1 MILSKFPS
9 YCTRL
14 SNMIKNLQFLNT
26 YCEVFLQISLA
37 LLLSHLYSCVFFF
50 LGSPPLVFDYPFSL
64 AQSCM
69 YFFCPFVKC
78 HILLVCLN
86 WSHLIKVK
94 PTVVSTYPIFHDRR
108 LCGKWGHRGFDEFG
122 QYFTTQGRATRKQQ
136 QLSSMCASTG
146 NLPNL
151 VDNMTLPVQVQ

>member
-37 LLLSHLYSCVFFF
+37 LLLSHLYSCVYFSRFTTTGIW
-50 LGSPPLVFDYPFSL
+50 LPVFP
-64 AQSCM
+64 
-69 YFFCPFVKC
+69 CPVLYVLLLPVC
-78 HILLVCLN
+78 EMPYSLVCLN

>member
-37 LLLSHLYSCVFFF
+37 LLLSHLYSCVYFSGFTTTGIW
-50 LGSPPLVFDYPFSL
+50 LPVFP
-64 AQSCM
+64 CPV
-69 YFFCPFVKC
+69 FFCLFVKC